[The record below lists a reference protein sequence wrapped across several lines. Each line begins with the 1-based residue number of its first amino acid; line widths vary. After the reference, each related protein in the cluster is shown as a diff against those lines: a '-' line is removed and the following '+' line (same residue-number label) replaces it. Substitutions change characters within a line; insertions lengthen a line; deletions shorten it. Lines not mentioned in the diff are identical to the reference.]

1 MRISDWSSDV
11 CSSDLAVV
19 ERIGLGIAEALLE
32 RLILVEIEVARE
44 RGVAVA
50 FDLVGEAVVLVL
62 TIGDQ
67 TGQLFVKTDPEHAL
81 TVRIEG
87 HIVAELR
94 GDGDASL
101 AIDRGEIGAGVS
113 ARRYNR
119 HRFRPRS
126 RATRKTLPANGRT
139 SGTDR

>member
-1 MRISDWSSDV
+1 MIRRPPRSTRTDTLFPYTTLFRS
-11 CSSDLAVV
+11 
-19 ERIGLGIAEALLE
+19 
-32 RLILVEIEVARE
+32 
-44 RGVAVA
+44 
-50 FDLVGEAVVLVL
+50 
-62 TIGDQ
+62 IGDQ

-119 HRFRPRS
+119 HRCSPRS
-126 RATRKTLPANGRT
+126 RATGQNFPARGSTGSRANALGERMPQTDGRQ
-139 SGTDR
+139 

>member
-1 MRISDWSSDV
+1 MIRRPPRSTRTDTLFPYTTSS
-11 CSSDLAVV
+11 
-19 ERIGLGIAEALLE
+19 
-32 RLILVEIEVARE
+32 
-44 RGVAVA
+44 
-50 FDLVGEAVVLVL
+50 DLVGEAVVLVL

-119 HRFRPRS
+119 HRCRPRS
-126 RATRKTLPANGRT
+126 PATGQNFPDRGSPEERRGGQECVRT
-139 SGTDR
+139 CRSRW